1 MKNIKQKL
9 FYLWGVAAG
18 ALNGLLGAGGGMV
31 VVPIIRRKMN
41 TKEAHAT
48 SVAIILPICV
58 ASAVFYLING
68 TVTLGDAVPY
78 ISWGILGAVVG
89 TFVLQK
95 MSGKLLRIIFALLV
109 IWAGIRLLCR

>member
-9 FYLWGVAAG
+9 FYLWGVTAG

-48 SVAIILPICV
+48 SVAIILPICT
-58 ASAVFYLING
+58 ASAVLYLING
-68 TVTLGDAVPY
+68 SVTLGDALPY
-78 ISWGILGAVVG
+78 IGWGILGAAVG

-95 MSGKLLRIIFALLV
+95 LSGKLLRIIFALLV
-109 IWAGIRLLCR
+109 IWAGIRLLIR